1 MVLVALMSSGRTT
14 PVTRS
19 SRISKFT
26 RTSWRPWMTRFPL
39 GKTWVMIAATVS
51 VSSSVR
57 ATEPVPVLDEVL
69 PRLRTLAGET
79 ADKLTEIATR
89 IYEASSFQDITGQ
102 RITKVLKVLGTIE
115 GKVGQ
120 MAVAIGYEA
129 DPNAPPSPEESPD
142 SEDSLLNGPSMPEV
156 ANTQADIDALFD

>member
-1 MVLVALMSSGRTT
+1 
-14 PVTRS
+14 
-19 SRISKFT
+19 
-26 RTSWRPWMTRFPL
+26 
-39 GKTWVMIAATVS
+39 
-51 VSSSVR
+51 
-57 ATEPVPVLDEVL
+57 VPVLDEVL

-129 DPNAPPSPEESPD
+129 DPNAPPPPEEPPD